1 MSQNGTNST
10 PPAPERR
17 IITREDVIAVLR
29 SRYALAALIIL
40 LLIVALVGIGAST
53 MVSSRI
59 VRLGLSDI
67 GMLETQAAYF
77 TNVQTI
83 SKARD
88 VWGWKVPFTSSK
100 YIFSYDGVVR
110 AGVNFELIGVKPDPL
125 TQTIHVTLP
134 EAEIIDISIDQDS
147 LELYD
152 ESKNIFSPLKVA
164 DLNNALIEMEEEAR
178 EQAIGNGILDAARAN
193 AVTLVTN
200 FLAASYDMN
209 IYTVVFE

>member
-1 MSQNGTNST
+1 MSQNGTHST
-10 PPAPERR
+10 PAPERR

-29 SRYALAALIIL
+29 SRYALIALLIL
-40 LLIVALVGIGAST
+40 LLIAAIVGIGATT
-53 MVSSRI
+53 MVSRRI

-83 SKARD
+83 RKARD

-110 AGVNFELIGVKPDPL
+110 AGVNFELIDVRPDPL
-125 TQTIHVTLP
+125 TQTIRVTLP